1 MHCNSLNSCY
11 SFRNNS
17 LKIFFVSLIILIV
30 NVNAKERVL
39 FACGKL
45 LIKNTAQNV
54 TKCQVI
60 KERQMIK
67 SQF

>member
-11 SFRNNS
+11 SFRNNNE
-17 LKIFFVSLIILIV
+17 KIFIVSLIILIV
-30 NVNAKERVL
+30 NVNAKERLL

-54 TKCQVI
+54 TNCQVI
-60 KERQMIK
+60 KEHQMIK